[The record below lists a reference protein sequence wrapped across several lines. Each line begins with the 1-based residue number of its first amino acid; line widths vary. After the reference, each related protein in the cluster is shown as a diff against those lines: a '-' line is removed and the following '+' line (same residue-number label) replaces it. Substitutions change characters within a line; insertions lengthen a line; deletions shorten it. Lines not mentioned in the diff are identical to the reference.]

1 MQIQLDINFEQLLQL
16 VKKLPKSQWVK
27 LKSEMDDQNPS
38 FPTTSELERF
48 LMNAPTFSEEQL
60 NAIYEAKRKLES
72 WKTE

>member
-27 LKSEMDDQNPS
+27 LKSEMDDLNPS
-38 FPTTSELERF
+38 VPSASELENF